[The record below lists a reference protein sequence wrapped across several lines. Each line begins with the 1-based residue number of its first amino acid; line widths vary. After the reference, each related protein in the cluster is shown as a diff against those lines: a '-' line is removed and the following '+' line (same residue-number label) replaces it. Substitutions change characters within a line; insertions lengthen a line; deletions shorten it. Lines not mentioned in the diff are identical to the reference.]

1 MAFLLAVEVGF
12 PVETQPL
19 HRVEDG
25 VHVLLFF
32 LLGVGVVK
40 AHVADAAVVA
50 RQAEVQADA
59 LGVAHVQVAVGFG
72 REAGA
77 DLGRVGL
84 AGVVEGGITRAAAP
98 LALGV
103 GAGGE
108 VFFND
113 LAQEV

>member
-1 MAFLLAVEVGF
+1 VVGPLDGARQLAV
-12 PVETQPL
+12 
-19 HRVEDG
+19 HDG
-25 VHVLLFF
+25 H
-32 LLGVGVVK
+32 
-40 AHVADAAVVA
+40 AV
-50 RQAEVQADA
+50 
-59 LGVAHVQVAVGFG
+59 
-72 REAGA
+72 
-77 DLGRVGL
+77 GRVGL

>member
-1 MAFLLAVEVGF
+1 MADTLSDN
-12 PVETQPL
+12 PSTC
-19 HRVEDG
+19 
-25 VHVLLFF
+25 
-32 LLGVGVVK
+32 
-40 AHVADAAVVA
+40 VASLRRCPSSSDSVSAMAGM
-50 RQAEVQADA
+50 RN
-59 LGVAHVQVAVGFG
+59 VQVAVGFG

>member
-1 MAFLLAVEVGF
+1 MAISLASLRMTSALT
-12 PVETQPL
+12 PPRIL
-19 HRVEDG
+19 IHG
-25 VHVLLFF
+25 V
-32 LLGVGVVK
+32 
-40 AHVADAAVVA
+40 
-50 RQAEVQADA
+50 
-59 LGVAHVQVAVGFG
+59 
-72 REAGA
+72 
-77 DLGRVGL
+77 

>member
-1 MAFLLAVEVGF
+1 M
-12 PVETQPL
+12 T
-19 HRVEDG
+19 
-25 VHVLLFF
+25 
-32 LLGVGVVK
+32 
-40 AHVADAAVVA
+40 AD
-50 RQAEVQADA
+50 QAEFTELPSLTESAIARDA
-59 LGVAHVQVAVGFG
+59 IQSVGACPNRRVNARVAVGFG

>member
-1 MAFLLAVEVGF
+1 MTVS
-12 PVETQPL
+12 
-19 HRVEDG
+19 
-25 VHVLLFF
+25 
-32 LLGVGVVK
+32 
-40 AHVADAAVVA
+40 AAAASTVFSAGLVVA
-50 RQAEVQADA
+50 RRAEVQADEM
-59 LGVAHVQVAVGFG
+59 GGAHAQGAVGFG
-72 REAGA
+72 GEAGA
-77 DLGRVGL
+77 DLGGVGL